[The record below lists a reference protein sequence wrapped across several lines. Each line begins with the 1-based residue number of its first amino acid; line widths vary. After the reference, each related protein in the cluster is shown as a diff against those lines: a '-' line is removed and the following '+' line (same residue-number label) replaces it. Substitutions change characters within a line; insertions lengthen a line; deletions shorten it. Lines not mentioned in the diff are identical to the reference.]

1 MSKYKIKKLVSSK
14 MKENSQTYLTELQ
27 MKHSKTKFLRQ
38 GSSMQEYLKTD
49 ELKLKEKQMLFKLR
63 VGMTPNKTNFSNKYK
78 DDLSCTLCKN
88 VSSEENLLHL
98 LVCPVLV
105 DHPDLTA
112 DIRTVKVGDIFGS
125 FSQQVKAVKIWM
137 KIFKIYNQENKR

>member
-1 MSKYKIKKLVSSK
+1 

-27 MKHSKTKFLRQ
+27 MSHSKTNFLHQ

-49 ELKLKEKQMLFKLR
+49 KLKLKEKQMLFKLR
-63 VGMTPNKTNFSNKYK
+63 VGMTPNKANFSNKYK